1 MKSIRVVIL
10 DDSLICR
17 ARLREILEAEGD
29 ISVVGE
35 AANGDGV
42 LELIAK
48 TEPRLLMVDLQMPG
62 TGGHETIERVM
73 ASRPLPILVVTGQ
86 PEGVRRAAVFESIRR
101 GALDLAEKPLRS
113 DRAAEARLRALV
125 RELCTI
131 PVVRHVAG
139 RFGARDKPVVA
150 AASSPRP
157 PGVPAPGPLVI
168 GIGASAGGPLALAT
182 LLNDLPR
189 DLSAAVAVVQHLPQ
203 GFAPAFAEFLQGR
216 VAMPVTIVQ
225 GRTPLRAGVIHLAP
239 DGKHLVVADTKALT
253 VTLDAPVEGHRPAID
268 TLFHSLARVLGAR
281 AAGVVM
287 SGIGRDGVSGLLAM
301 RARQALTLAQDQNS
315 CAVYGI
321 PKAALEARAAE
332 QALDPPGL
340 ARALREWARSSSDQ
354 RALP

>member
-1 MKSIRVVIL
+1 MKSVRVVVL

-17 ARLREILEAEGD
+17 TRLKDILEAEGD

-42 LELIAK
+42 LELIAR

-73 ASRPLPILVVTGQ
+73 ANRPLPILVVTGQ

-125 RELCTI
+125 RELSTI

-139 RFGARDKPVVA
+139 RFGSRE
-150 AASSPRP
+150 RP
-157 PGVPAPGPLVI
+157 APTPATTPGVPGVPTPGPLVI

-182 LLNDLPR
+182 LLNELPR
-189 DLSAAVAVVQHLPQ
+189 DLPAAIAVVQHLPQ

-216 VAMPVTIVQ
+216 VSLPVSIVQ
-225 GRTPLRAGVIHLAP
+225 GRTPLRPGTIHLAP
-239 DGKHLVVADTKALT
+239 DGKHLVVADGRALS
-253 VTLDAPVEGHRPAID
+253 VTLDAPVEGHRPSID
-268 TLFHSLARVLGAR
+268 TLLHSLARALGPR

-287 SGIGRDGVSGLLAM
+287 SGIGRDGVSGLAAM
-301 RARQALTLAQDQNS
+301 RAQHALTLAQDQAS

-321 PKAALEARAAE
+321 PKAALEAKAVE
-332 QALDPPGL
+332 HALDPLGL
-340 ARALREWARSSSDQ
+340 ARALRDWARSASEQ
-354 RALP
+354 RTLP